1 MIDLIDSHAHLDAE
15 EFSADLPEVLQR
27 AAKAGVVS
35 IVAPGIDLES
45 SRRLVSLAHQ
55 YDRIYV
61 AVGIHPH
68 QADGFTGQEIT
79 ELRELAGDEKV
90 VAIGEIG
97 LDYEREYAP
106 RQDQRRALRA
116 QLELACELSLP
127 VILHHRQ
134 AKEDLWSLLSEA
146 GPDLRGVLHAFAGD
160 EAWAR
165 RCLETGFY
173 LSIAG
178 PVTFLNARKLQ
189 ATLARL
195 PLERLLLET
204 DSPYLAPHPYR
215 GQRNEP
221 AWVRRVAEAI
231 SSLLGAPLEEVF
243 RVTTRN
249 AQLLFGLPARASAF
263 EAGAAEG
270 YGLR

>member
-1 MIDLIDSHAHLDAE
+1 MIELIDSHAHLDAE
-15 EFSADLPEVLQR
+15 EFSADLPAVLRR
-27 AAKAGVVS
+27 AAQAGVVF

-45 SRRLVSLAHQ
+45 SRRLVSLAGRH
-55 YDRIYV
+55 DGIYA
-61 AVGIHPH
+61 AVGVHPH
-68 QADGFTGQEIT
+68 EAEGFSERELK

-106 RQDQRRALRA
+106 REDQRGALRA
-116 QLELACELSLP
+116 QLELALELSLP

-134 AKEDLWSLLSEA
+134 AREDLLSLLSEA
-146 GPDLRGVLHAFAGD
+146 GPDLRGMFHAFSGD
-160 EAWAR
+160 EDWAR
-165 RCLETGFY
+165 RCLETGFH
-173 LSIAG
+173 LSMAG

-189 ATLARL
+189 ATLAGL

-221 AWVRRVAEAI
+221 AWVLRVAVAI
-231 SSLLGAPLEEVF
+231 SSLLGAPLEEVS

-249 AQLLFGLPARASAF
+249 AQQLFGLPARSSAF